1 MLSQYK
7 LGRTSYTSLRQD
19 LKLKVELPAHY
30 KLMQHKNAIMPC
42 IAPLSDVPGV
52 CRSLQE
58 SVMIHFKRLNK
69 LLQLQ
74 PGTYLVKAKEGLDGS
89 GRHSVYN
96 QQGLGGRLT
105 F

>member
-1 MLSQYK
+1 
-7 LGRTSYTSLRQD
+7 
-19 LKLKVELPAHY
+19 
-30 KLMQHKNAIMPC
+30 
-42 IAPLSDVPGV
+42 
-52 CRSLQE
+52 
-58 SVMIHFKRLNK
+58 MIHFERLIK

-96 QQGLGGRLT
+96 QQGLGSIESHNMIIWMWVPLELVIDSSDVATGNQPSTSTCSSGRNSVCLWRKAPQAVQRLGDQS